1 MTSAG
6 RRGRSYFQFGFCQE
20 AGGTFACRTL
30 NLIDRYVLREWL
42 KTLALVLGITLG
54 LLLMQAMYDDFSGLL
69 EKGASVTE
77 VMVYFAVKI
86 PGYFAIILPLTLL
99 VSLLFALGQLH
110 RNNQTVAM
118 RAAGM
123 GIFQITRSIWLVGV
137 LMCGL
142 VWAVNAS
149 IVPWSVDESQSILE
163 HIDFRHQAQTTASDQ
178 VGLAHVVTFDNQ
190 RQGRMWFINRYS
202 QFQQRAYGVSVSEL
216 DAKHHEK
223 SRIRAREARFDAEG
237 HGHGWTFYDGRETW
251 LDPDTGELMRT
262 ATFDVKAMPHFTED
276 PDLMLVFDQK
286 PVDLSFFKLRRII
299 DYFKV
304 EENPKVT
311 IYAVRYYGL
320 LADTLSP
327 LIVLAIAI
335 PFAMA
340 GVRVNPAVGVSKSI
354 GLFLLYFVLL
364 KFSDTLGTRG
374 VIEPQTAA
382 LLPSIVMLA
391 VGGFFFL
398 RMR

>member
-1 MTSAG
+1 VFGLVSGTALFLVWVLPIGG
-6 RRGRSYFQFGFCQE
+6 RGFSCT
-20 AGGTFACRTL
+20 GL

-42 KTLALVLGITLG
+42 KTLVLVLGITLG

-69 EKGASVTE
+69 EKGASMVE
-77 VMVYFAVKI
+77 VMVFFAVKI
-86 PGYFAIILPLTLL
+86 PGYLAIILPLTLL

-110 RNNQTVAM
+110 RNNETVAM
-118 RAAGM
+118 RAAGL
-123 GIFQITRSIWLVGV
+123 GVFRITRSIWMAGV

-149 IVPWSVDESQSILE
+149 VVPWSIDEAQSILE

-178 VGLAHVVTFDNQ
+178 VGLTRVVTFDNQ

-216 DAKHHEK
+216 DAKHREK
-223 SRIRAREARFDAEG
+223 SRIRAREARYAIDG
-237 HGHGWTFYDGRETW
+237 KGWVFYDGRETW
-251 LDPDTGELMRT
+251 LDPETSEVTRT
-262 ATFDVKAMPHFTED
+262 AAFDVKAMPHFTED

-299 DYFKV
+299 DYFRV

-354 GLFLLYFVLL
+354 GLFLIYFVLL

-374 VIEPQTAA
+374 IVEPQMAA
-382 LLPSIVMLA
+382 LLPSIVMLG

>member
-1 MTSAG
+1 MHA
-6 RRGRSYFQFGFCQE
+6 
-20 AGGTFACRTL
+20 L

-54 LLLMQAMYDDFSGLL
+54 LLLMQAMYDDFSDLIQ
-69 EKGASVTE
+69 KGASIMEIT
-77 VMVYFAVKI
+77 VYYAVKI
-86 PGYFAIILPLTLL
+86 PGYLAIILPLTLL

-110 RNNQTVAM
+110 RNNETVAM

-123 GIFQITRSIWLVGV
+123 GVFQITRSIWAAGLV
-137 LMCGL
+137 MCGL

-149 IVPWSVDESQSILE
+149 IVPWSVDESQAILE
-163 HIDFRHQAQTTASDQ
+163 KIDFRHQAQTKASDQ
-178 VGLAHVVTFDNQ
+178 IGLSRAVTFDNQ

-202 QFQQRAYGVSVSEL
+202 QYLVPRAFGVSVSEL
-216 DAKHHEK
+216 DTKHREK
-223 SRIRAREARFDAEG
+223 NRIRAREARFDPDR
-237 HGHGWTFYDGRETW
+237 HYWIFYDGRETW
-251 LDPDTGELMRT
+251 LDPDTGEVMRT
-262 ATFDVKAMPHFTED
+262 TAFSEKPMPHFTED
-276 PDLMLVFDQK
+276 PELMLVFDQK

-299 DYFKV
+299 DYFTI

-311 IYAVRYYGL
+311 IYAVRYFGL
-320 LADTLSP
+320 LADTFSP
-327 LIVLAIAI
+327 LIVLLIAI
-335 PFAMA
+335 PFAMT

-364 KFSDTLGTRG
+364 KLSDTLGTRG
-374 VIEPQTAA
+374 VVSPQMAA
-382 LLPSIVMLA
+382 LLPSIFMLG

>member
-1 MTSAG
+1 MPIG
-6 RRGRSYFQFGFCQE
+6 WRHFCI
-20 AGGTFACRTL
+20 GTL

-42 KTLALVLGITLG
+42 KALAFTLSVMLG
-54 LLLMQAMYDDFSGLL
+54 LLLMQAMYDDFSDLL
-69 EKGASVTE
+69 EKGASLME
-77 VMVYFAVKI
+77 IIVYYAVKV

-110 RNNQTVAM
+110 RNNETVAM
-118 RAAGM
+118 RAAGV
-123 GIFQITRSIWLVGV
+123 GIFQITRSIWAAGLV
-137 LMCGL
+137 MCGL

-149 IVPWSVDESQSILE
+149 IVPWSVEESQSILE
-163 HIDFRHQAQTTASDQ
+163 HLDFRHQAETKSSDQ
-178 VGLAHVVTFDNQ
+178 VGLSRTVTFDNQ

-202 QFQQRAYGVSVSEL
+202 QFQQCAYGVSVSEL
-216 DAKHHEK
+216 DPQHREK
-223 SRIRAREARFDAEG
+223 NRIRAREARFDPEK
-237 HGHGWTFYDGRETW
+237 GWTFYDGRETW
-251 LDPDTGELMRT
+251 LDPETGEVMRT
-262 ATFDVKAMPHFTED
+262 MAFDTKAMPHFTED
-276 PDLMLVFDQK
+276 PGLMMVFDRK
-286 PVDLSFFKLRRII
+286 PVDLSFFKLKRII
-299 DYFKV
+299 DYFTV

-374 VIEPQTAA
+374 VVEPQIAA
-382 LLPSIVMLA
+382 ILPSIVMLG
-391 VGGFFFL
+391 VGAFFFL